1 MHVFYINILENY
13 QKEGLTST
21 LQRAVKFELTTELRK
36 IYITLLKKIMHGTNI
51 VSDVYGGKTNLT
63 SLFVRNIG
71 MSIFQKSFKS
81 KFYYCL
87 KSSPLFSVFR
97 RMKNGE
103 ASSSVI

>member
-1 MHVFYINILENY
+1 
-13 QKEGLTST
+13 
-21 LQRAVKFELTTELRK
+21 
-36 IYITLLKKIMHGTNI
+36 MHGTNI

-63 SLFVRNIG
+63 SLCVRNIS